1 MKLYQVTKVIDGD
14 TFEVD
19 PPISRDIDLEPLIRK
34 TGNIN
39 SYTKVRIANINA
51 TEIGTPLGER
61 AMLYLKSLLEG
72 KRVVLKPTDISYDRV
87 VADVWRY
94 PNQVFVS
101 AMMVY
106 SGYAEWV

>member
-19 PPISRDIDLEPLIRK
+19 PPISKDLDLLPLMRQV
-34 TGNIN
+34 GNIS

-51 TEIGTPLGER
+51 SEINTPLGEK
-61 AMLYLKSLLEG
+61 AMLYLRGLLEG
-72 KRVVLKPTDISYDRV
+72 KRVILKPTDISYDRV

-94 PNQVFVS
+94 PNQVFIS